1 MTRIKHVAVSWLP
14 GCMLH
19 EGEELQSKIPEFGLS
34 LSVEGE
40 KAKQKQTNN
49 NKKSPSLNI
58 DVFI

>member
-40 KAKQKQTNN
+40 KAKQKQTTT
-49 NKKSPSLNI
+49 KRAQA
-58 DVFI
+58 